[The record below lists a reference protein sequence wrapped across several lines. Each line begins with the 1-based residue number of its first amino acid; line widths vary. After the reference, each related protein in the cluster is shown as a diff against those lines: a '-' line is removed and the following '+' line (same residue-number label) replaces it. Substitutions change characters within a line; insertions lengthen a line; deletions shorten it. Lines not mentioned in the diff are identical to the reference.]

1 MDMYQKRKIRQEK
14 KNNSSNNNGLNK
26 NVLNWYPGHMAKT
39 KREIRE
45 KLNLIDVVYEVIDAR
60 MPLSSKIDD
69 IDELIK
75 NKKRILIMTK
85 YDLCDEEVTA
95 EFIKYYEQKGYKV
108 IPVDLISGKNVS
120 AIINETKNL
129 MQDEILKRKAKVS

>member
-1 MDMYQKRKIRQEK
+1 MMD
-14 KNNSSNNNGLNK
+14 KNNNQEVFHKTNI
-26 NVLNWYPGHMAKT
+26 NWYPGHMAKT
-39 KREIRE
+39 KREISE

-95 EFIKYYEQKGYKV
+95 EFIKYYEQKGY
-108 IPVDLISGKNVS
+108 
-120 AIINETKNL
+120 
-129 MQDEILKRKAKVS
+129 

>member
-1 MDMYQKRKIRQEK
+1 MMD
-14 KNNSSNNNGLNK
+14 KNNNQEMFHKTSI
-26 NVLNWYPGHMAKT
+26 NWYPGHMAKT

-85 YDLCDEEVTA
+85 YDLCDEEATA
-95 EFIKYYEQKGYKV
+95 EFIKYYEQKV
-108 IPVDLISGKNVS
+108 IKSYP
-120 AIINETKNL
+120 
-129 MQDEILKRKAKVS
+129 